1 MRSKVAFPVVLC
13 GLGAAAVLAA
23 CDVPTQ
29 EEKARA
35 AEQRAKESLVA
46 IDHAAL
52 SQELDPKL
60 VEQIQRN
67 LATLNEY
74 MGPINGKLDQI
85 TVNAY
90 EAFQRAND
98 MTPDGM
104 ITDEGVRLLE
114 EQARARTQ
122 AAAKAS

>member
-1 MRSKVAFPVVLC
+1 MRSKLAFPGVLC
-13 GLGAAAVLAA
+13 ALGAALALAA

-35 AEQRAKESLVA
+35 AEAKAKESLVA
-46 IDHAAL
+46 IDHLAL
-52 SQELDPKL
+52 SQKLDPKL
-60 VEQIQRN
+60 VERIQQN
-67 LATLNEY
+67 LTKLNEY

-104 ITDEGVRLLE
+104 ITDDGLRLLDAAA
-114 EQARARTQ
+114 QARGATAAR
-122 AAAKAS
+122 